1 MRLVVL
7 EKVLVVK
14 GLGECWLLIQ
24 TVVRLKV
31 PLVEVG
37 SPGDLSDEGDPD
49 CEKAEMAFG

>member
-14 GLGECWLLIQ
+14 GLGECWLVIQ

-37 SPGDLSDEGDPD
+37 SPGDLSDEG
-49 CEKAEMAFG
+49 

>member
-1 MRLVVL
+1 MRLGVL

-14 GLGECWLLIQ
+14 GLGECWLVIQ

-37 SPGDLSDEGDPD
+37 SPGDLSDEG
-49 CEKAEMAFG
+49 